1 MSDIRVEAD
10 RTLDAPAEVVYQF
23 LKDYRVKHPSVL
35 PPAFHDYVV
44 EKGGEGEGTV
54 FRVSVRTAGS
64 DRHYHMRVSEPT
76 PGSVLQE
83 KDLVNTMTTTFT
95 VSPLDGGNRSTLRIA
110 SHWTVGGGIAGFLE
124 RAFAPGVTRRLYV
137 DELDRLAAA
146 VRR

>member
-44 EKGGEGEGTV
+44 EEGGEGEGTI
-54 FRVSVRTAGS
+54 FRVSVRTGGS

-95 VSPLDGGNRSTLRIA
+95 VTPLDDGTRSTLRIA
-110 SHWTVGGGIAGFLE
+110 SHWTVGGLAGFLE

-137 DELDRLAAA
+137 DELNRVATA
-146 VRR
+146 VKS